1 MKAKRVWIDIILVG
15 TAASLALALVMVIL
29 GAAAGAA
36 GQNEVS
42 QATQASANTKVFDG
56 MVTCSKCGAKH
67 SARMGQSAAK
77 CARVCVRGGAKFALV
92 NADSTYQLDGDLS
105 LLKHFAGERA
115 QVVGTLQG
123 NTIHV
128 VSAKEEG

>member
-1 MKAKRVWIDIILVG
+1 MKAKKVWIEIILVG
-15 TAASLALALVMVIL
+15 TTVSLALALVMVVL

-36 GQNEVS
+36 GQQEPS
-42 QATQASANTKVFDG
+42 QAPQVSANAQIFDG

-67 SARMGQSAAK
+67 SARMGQTAST

-105 LLKHFAGERA
+105 VLKRLAGERA

-123 NTIHV
+123 STIHV
-128 VSAKEEG
+128 VSAKVES

>member
-36 GQNEVS
+36 GQSELS
-42 QATQASANTKVFDG
+42 QSPQASANAQVFDG

-77 CARVCVRGGAKFALV
+77 CARVCVGAGAKFALV

-105 LLKHFAGERA
+105 LLKRLAGERA
-115 QVVGTLQG
+115 QIMGTLQG
-123 NTIHV
+123 STIHV
-128 VSAKEEG
+128 VSAKEDS